1 MGRLRHLLLA
11 LVLLPGLLQAQ
22 APDRSIFPKT
32 RPSVDAAAAPAVS
45 AAVAPHPKARP
56 AALAAPVVR
65 AAAAPADPRV
75 TGPRPKPRP
84 VGLQAAPVAVA
95 VAVVPA
101 DPRVVGPHPK
111 ARPAGLGA
119 VQLASAATEPVPEAA
134 AEAPAKPSKKAKA
147 TKKGSVCGDP
157 AIRGEVLAPITSK
170 TKGCGVPDPVRVT
183 AIDGIQFSQP
193 ATIDCPT
200 AIAFKKW
207 IVKGMRPA
215 FGNREVVGLHIFGSY
230 MCRTRNNIRGARIS
244 EHGRG
249 KAVDVAGF
257 VFSDGREWTVAD
269 DYNKQIRKAQKAA
282 CGIFGTTLGPGSD
295 GYHED
300 HLHLDTAS
308 YRNGPYCH

>member
-1 MGRLRHLLLA
+1 MRLLRHLALSLA
-11 LVLLPGLLQAQ
+11 LMPVLALAQ
-22 APDRSIFPKT
+22 APDTSIFPRT
-32 RPSVDAAAAPAVS
+32 RPDVASAVVAPAT
-45 AAVAPHPKARP
+45 AVPHPKARP
-56 AALAAPVVR
+56 AAALVGVAA
-65 AAAAPADPRV
+65 
-75 TGPRPKPRP
+75 TGPGVQVPHPKPRP
-84 VGLQAAPVAVA
+84 VGLVTAAVGVAVA
-95 VAVVPA
+95 AAAVPA

-119 VQLASAATEPVPEAA
+119 VQLASAATAPVPEAA

-170 TKGCGVPDPVRVT
+170 TKGCGVAEPVRVT

-193 ATIDCPT
+193 ATIDCAT

-215 FGNREVVGLHIFGSY
+215 FGSREVVGLHIFGSY
-230 MCRTRNNIRGARIS
+230 MCRSRNNIRGARIS

-257 VFSDGREWTVAD
+257 VFSDGREWTVAR
-269 DYNKQIRKAQKAA
+269 DYNNQIRKAQKAA

-300 HLHLDTAS
+300 HLHFDTAS
-308 YRNGPYCH
+308 YRNGAYCR

>member
-1 MGRLRHLLLA
+1 MRALRHLALCLA
-11 LVLLPGLLQAQ
+11 LMPAFALAQ
-22 APDRSIFPKT
+22 APDSSIFPRA
-32 RPSVDAAAAPAVS
+32 RPSFDAAAVPVA
-45 AAVAPHPKARP
+45 AAVAVPHPKARP
-56 AALAAPVVR
+56 AGLAAPVVS
-65 AAAAPADPRV
+65 AAAAPAVAGAAVPH
-75 TGPRPKPRP
+75 PKPRP
-84 VGLQAAPVAVA
+84 AGLASQPAPVAVA
-95 VAVVPA
+95 AVPA

-111 ARPAGLGA
+111 ARPAGLA
-119 VQLASAATEPVPEAA
+119 VELASAATAPVPEAA
-134 AEAPAKPSKKAKA
+134 VVAPAKPSKKAKA
-147 TKKGSVCGDP
+147 GKKGSVCGDP

-170 TKGCGVPDPVRVT
+170 TRGCGISEPVRVT
-183 AIDGIQFSQP
+183 AIDGVQFSQP
-193 ATIDCPT
+193 ATIDCAT

-230 MCRTRNNIRGARIS
+230 MCRSRNNIRGAKIS

-300 HLHLDTAS
+300 HLHFDTAS
-308 YRNGPYCH
+308 YRNGAYCR